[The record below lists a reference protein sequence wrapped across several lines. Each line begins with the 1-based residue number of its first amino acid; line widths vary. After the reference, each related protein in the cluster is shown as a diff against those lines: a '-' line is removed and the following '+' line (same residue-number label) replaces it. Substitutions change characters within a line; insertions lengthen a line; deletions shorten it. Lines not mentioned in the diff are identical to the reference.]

1 MPNFEQLWPTRL
13 RQHLRQQNRY
23 LRYVFND
30 NLLLALIFIVGALAY
45 WYQKQLQLISQPVV
59 WANLVLILVLGLS
72 ICIGHYASLLTTADQ
87 VFLMPR
93 EAQLKSYLLRAR
105 RYSMIL
111 PTLFVAVLGFIL
123 TPFVLRA
130 THLTLTQWLILI
142 LGTWL
147 FKDASMRW
155 QMLVQVHD
163 DRRQKQVWSV
173 ILILSLLT
181 SLTISLYGKMAWL
194 YLLVGL
200 VVDGWLWQLLEQQ
213 LNQKQIAW
221 LALITAEN
229 NRQRRLLQFYNLF
242 VDVPGVGGQIRQRRY
257 LQGLISWWSAK
268 QDNVDGRL
276 YLQAFVRRSDYSYI
290 WLRFVIFGA
299 VLLALIAQIWLL
311 GVLALLFIYLTG
323 YQLLPLY
330 HHFDNNAL
338 YRLYP
343 RLGKSRQQAFF
354 HILAPL
360 LALEWLLQ
368 SVVLLIHLRG
378 QVWAWL
384 ICLGGL
390 GLIKWLVTSHLPNK
404 LRKNKKER

>member
-1 MPNFEQLWPTRL
+1 MPDFEQLWPTRL
-13 RQHLRQQNRY
+13 RQHLRQQSRY

-45 WYQKQLQLISQPVV
+45 WYQKQLQVISQPLP
-59 WANLVLILVLGLS
+59 WANLVVILILGLS
-72 ICIGHYASLLTTADQ
+72 LGVGHYASLLSTADQ

-93 EAQLKSYLLRAR
+93 EAQMAAYFLRAR

-111 PTLFVAVLGFIL
+111 PTLFVVMVGFIL

-130 THLTLTQWLILI
+130 TQLTWTQWLLI
-142 LGTWL
+142 VLGTWL
-147 FKDASMRW
+147 FKDASLRW
-155 QMLVQVHD
+155 EVLVHVHN
-163 DRRQKQVWSV
+163 DRHQKQFWRLGL
-173 ILILSLLT
+173 ILIFALSLL
-181 SLTISLYGKMAWL
+181 ISLYGQIAWV
-194 YLLVGL
+194 YLLVSL
-200 VVDGWLWQLLEQQ
+200 IVDAVLWQLLRQQ

-221 LALITAEN
+221 LALITTEN

-257 LQGLISWWSAK
+257 LQGLISRWLAK
-268 QDNVDGRL
+268 QTNVDGQL
-276 YLQAFVRRSDYSYI
+276 YLQAFIRRTDYSHI
-290 WLRFVIFGA
+290 WLRFVVFGA
-299 VLLALIAQIWLL
+299 ILLALISQVWLA

-330 HHFDNNAL
+330 RHFDDNAL

-343 RLGKSRQQAFF
+343 RSQTSRQQAFF
-354 HILAPL
+354 HILTVL
-360 LALEWLLQ
+360 LIGEWLLQ

-384 ICLGGL
+384 ICLAGFV
-390 GLIKWLVTSHLPNK
+390 LIKWLVDRQLPK
-404 LRKNKKER
+404 TLQKNQKER